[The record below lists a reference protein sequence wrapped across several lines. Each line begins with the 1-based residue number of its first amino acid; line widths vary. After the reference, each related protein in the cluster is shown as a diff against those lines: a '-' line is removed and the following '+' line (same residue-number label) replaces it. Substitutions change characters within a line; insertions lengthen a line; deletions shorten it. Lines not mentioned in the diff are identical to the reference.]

1 MGETLVPSSEGVR
14 QRRSGI
20 NEGERHTELQN
31 LTERVFPALTMT
43 HSYEGRELATLANR
57 AAAMGEGQQE
67 GCLECQ
73 GGINARA
80 VRCLAFTAARRT
92 APEARKNT
100 CLLLPGDQGTGGP
113 HPRPVYSAS
122 RLRDRVRRQ
131 GACSAGS
138 PLRGSPSCQLATRHP
153 AQEQLQVTPR
163 DGRCSHQGLRR

>member
-1 MGETLVPSSEGVR
+1 MGEMLVPSSEVVR
-14 QRRSGI
+14 RQCSGI

-43 HSYEGRELATLANR
+43 HSYEGRELATRANL
-57 AAAMGEGQQE
+57 AAAMGEGQQA

-80 VRCLAFTAARRT
+80 VRCQAFIGTRRT

-100 CLLLPGDQGTGGP
+100 CFFLPGGQGTGGP

-122 RLRDRVRRQ
+122 RLWDGGRRQ
-131 GACSAGS
+131 GACSVGS
-138 PLRGSPSCQLATRHP
+138 LLRGSTSCQLATRHP

-163 DGRCSHQGLRR
+163 DGRRSHQGLRR